1 MAGTLKDSVFR
12 RLAWSALAAATGV
25 SAAVGVTSPAEAV
38 ANCSGDGTYL
48 SSVELRD
55 DGAGNFIIVATPTAE
70 ARAQSAVYPS
80 QRGAVVEE
88 WHAIQ
93 ACVPGL
99 YGNLADSIWQQLEC
113 HQRWAWALRPDGEWA
128 TGPTYD
134 LESWRP
140 KLEDDNFFAKS
151 ASKCGGYLGVEPD
164 GEFSNPY
171 RPDAGVTDLEH
182 AFDNYG

>member
-1 MAGTLKDSVFR
+1 MAPVGDARVEWRERGVLAR
-12 RLAWSALAAATGV
+12 RAESQGQEEGRLQH
-25 SAAVGVTSPAEAV
+25 AAVADHHHRLVRVLAH
-38 ANCSGDGTYL
+38 D
-48 SSVELRD
+48 
-55 DGAGNFIIVATPTAE
+55 
-70 ARAQSAVYPS
+70 PS

-99 YGNLADSIWQQLEC
+99 YGNLADSICQQLEC